1 MYKDVAHAAGSHH
14 SLGAAVWIGVHVR
27 EKRTQ
32 GRFTQLGKEL
42 NKVIYNRREQLREN

>member
-1 MYKDVAHAAGSHH
+1 MYKDGAHTAGGHH
-14 SLGAAVWIGVHVR
+14 SLGATVWTGVYVR

-42 NKVIYNRREQLREN
+42 NKVIYKRREQLREN